1 MRQAFHRTAGFTL
14 IAILLAACGT
24 PQVTG
29 VVSVEIPGG
38 DRQMPLDATMVLAAN
53 VVAGSGTSSAVSWES
68 SDESVAA
75 IDGQG
80 VLTALTPGETIVTAT
95 STADPTISDAITVT
109 VVVQQDKARAFDA
122 VYVPPDPS
130 APPVLAASLAIASAE
145 LIGTAS
151 LTEVTTGL
159 FLGPLAPVG
168 PDGSV
173 SVTLPAPADI
183 PAEALEDVTGMF
195 PAFATAAD
203 CELVASSPTTKVT
216 PMHFSIFTF
225 PGVILS
231 TIDSGLSPAV
241 MTDTDAN
248 PVTLPEDELEQITIY
263 LYLYADGN
271 TTVTSVGSDC
281 NVDSIIVPFSF
292 DLELVEGWSQ
302 VAVVIDYDATHQP
315 ESIIVTNGSAST
327 LYLHPLMGL

>member
-1 MRQAFHRTAGFTL
+1 MRQALYRTAGFTL

-130 APPVLAASLAIASAE
+130 ADPVLAAGLAIASAE

-151 LTEVTTGL
+151 FTELTTGL
-159 FLGPLAPVG
+159 FLGPVAPVG

-173 SVTLPAPADI
+173 SVTLPAPADV
-183 PAEALEDVTGMF
+183 PADVLEDATGLF
-195 PAFATAAD
+195 PTLATAAD
-203 CELVASSPTTKVT
+203 CELVASAPTTKVT
-216 PMHFSIFTF
+216 PMIFSLISI
-225 PGVILS
+225 PGVFLS
-231 TIDSGLSPAV
+231 TIDSGFIPGT
-241 MTDTDAN
+241 MTDTETN
-248 PVTLPEDELEQITIY
+248 PWTVPEEELEQLAIY
-263 LYLYADGN
+263 TYLYADGP
-271 TTVTSVGSDC
+271 TTVATQGSDC
-281 NVDSIIVPFSF
+281 SPDGLVVPVSF

-302 VAVVIDYDATHQP
+302 IAIVIDYDATHQP
-315 ESIIVTNGSAST
+315 ESVTVTNGSAST